1 MARPTTAAIAETI
14 AESAFRRHMGTMEF
28 RLCRLVAMAL
38 AGLVSLAA
46 CSSAPTPYQPEVDG
60 HGYSQ
65 QQIEGNRYRVSFAG
79 NSYTS
84 RNTVENYVLY
94 RAAEIARAQDG
105 EHFVVVSRDTEAN
118 TSYSF
123 PGGLG
128 GSVFGG
134 SSGVG
139 VGLGT
144 GGLAS
149 PVIRYVAYADV
160 VVYRG
165 PKPKDDPNS
174 YDAREVIARLGS
186 TLQRPPHTAGSR

>member
-1 MARPTTAAIAETI
+1 
-14 AESAFRRHMGTMEF
+14 MEF
-28 RLCRLVAMAL
+28 RLCRLVALAL
-38 AGLVSLAA
+38 AGLISLAA
-46 CSSAPTPYQPEVDG
+46 CSSTPTPYQQEVEG
-60 HGYSQ
+60 YGYSQ
-65 QQIEGNRYRVSFAG
+65 QQIEGNRYRVSFSG
-79 NSYTS
+79 NSFTS

-94 RAAEIARAQDG
+94 RAAEIAQAQDG

-134 SSGVG
+134 TGGVG
-139 VGLGT
+139 VGMGT
-144 GGLAS
+144 GGFAS
-149 PVIRYVAYADV
+149 PVTRYVAYADI

-174 YDAREVIARLGS
+174 YDVREVIARLGP
-186 TLQRPPHTAGSR
+186 TLVRPAQAGSR